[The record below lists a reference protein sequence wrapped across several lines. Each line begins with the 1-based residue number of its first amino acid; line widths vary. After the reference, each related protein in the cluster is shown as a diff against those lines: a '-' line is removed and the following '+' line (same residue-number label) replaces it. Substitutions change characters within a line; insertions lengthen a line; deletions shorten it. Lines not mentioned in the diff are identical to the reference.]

1 MGNENKSTALGT
13 VESINIEKA
22 EKVSKSVR
30 KDMQE
35 NTTDNEKDVSDAQS
49 VLIIR
54 IPLPFALG
62 YITID
67 LGAFLSGLFNTLL
80 AGVMAFLLAAIAKAL
95 ASIFDS
101 LLSGLIGLNGAL
113 NSDGFEISQSD
124 IDGALSQL
132 DLDSLVNQA
141 TLDYNNSLLGSSSI
155 NGGNFTTDST
165 SNDVNDE
172 YTKPNNNKK
181 RIANKSKY
189 SIDKRNRKNILD
201 SEEVNNRNSSNNK
214 NIKTVRNPN
223 YGVYLD

>member
-1 MGNENKSTALGT
+1 MGNENKSSDLSTT
-13 VESINIEKA
+13 ESINIEKA
-22 EKVSKSVR
+22 DKVSKSVR